1 MVLHRIVYAEAVKWD
16 PLLLH
21 CTYFLTSAF
30 NFSTDGCFPAI
41 NYLPWFSWNYL
52 MCFKSSWFICGNIS
66 HHRSEFRWHKISLG
80 VCVNNM
86 PLPIFNWLSIVTI
99 MLIILHAFFFTS
111 HTKSKKKKKSVHKT
125 CKEMSVHVACGVH
138 TASLSTISTA
148 IWLCVCTYIFLY
160 QHIHCHFAV
169 TNSFREI
176 SVASPNKHL
185 ACITPNKESLVLSL
199 SMQSILY
206 N

>member
-111 HTKSKKKKKSVHKT
+111 HTKSKKKKKKVYTKPAKKWVYMWLVVYIQLHWAPYRLPFGCVYVH
-125 CKEMSVHVACGVH
+125 
-138 TASLSTISTA
+138 ISSF
-148 IWLCVCTYIFLY
+148 ISIFT
-160 QHIHCHFAV
+160 V
-169 TNSFREI
+169 
-176 SVASPNKHL
+176 
-185 ACITPNKESLVLSL
+185 
-199 SMQSILY
+199 ILQRQIVSEKFL
-206 N
+206 

>member
-86 PLPIFNWLSIVTI
+86 PLPIFNWFKYSHYNADFIN
-99 MLIILHAFFFTS
+99 FFFMLFHFLLCFFLYQS
-111 HTKSKKKKKSVHKT
+111 YQKQKKKKKSVHKT

-148 IWLCVCTYIFLY
+148 IWLCVCT
-160 QHIHCHFAV
+160 
-169 TNSFREI
+169 
-176 SVASPNKHL
+176 
-185 ACITPNKESLVLSL
+185 
-199 SMQSILY
+199 
-206 N
+206 